1 MIKLYNNDKNVEHWF
16 WKRLSQFWKLILK
29 LINHVIENWFEADDH
44 DFENLFRNWWPWQP
58 IWPQCQQQR
67 GWGCRRQRTKGE
79 SSISKLFPDVSK
91 RYFIRVNMI
100 VHPILPRT
108 KSRTLGQNRCQFWRT
123 TQRLLLISNKIDG
136 KFSGNSHHWKTLPM
150 STPRKFS
157 FFTSNIDVDV
167 DVDNV
172 NLNVFLYHHTKT
184 PWSQPTIPMTW
195 CDYLA
200 IFRRRP
206 MKEVESSWTDCT
218 SFWGRYSSWWCAVM
232 TMW

>member
-1 MIKLYNNDKNVEHWF
+1 
-16 WKRLSQFWKLILK
+16 
-29 LINHVIENWFEADDH
+29 
-44 DFENLFRNWWPWQP
+44 
-58 IWPQCQQQR
+58 
-67 GWGCRRQRTKGE
+67 
-79 SSISKLFPDVSK
+79 
-91 RYFIRVNMI
+91 MI

-136 KFSGNSHHWKTLPM
+136 EFSGNSHHWKTLPM

-232 TMW
+232 TMVILVDYMFLVGCRCWWIM